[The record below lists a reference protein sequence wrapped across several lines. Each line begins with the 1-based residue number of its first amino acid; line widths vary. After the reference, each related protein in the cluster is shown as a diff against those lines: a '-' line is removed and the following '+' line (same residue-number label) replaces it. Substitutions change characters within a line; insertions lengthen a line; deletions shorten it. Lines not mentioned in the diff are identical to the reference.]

1 MNILGLRNCYIVKTD
16 EVVLSLDEYLIIVDT
31 NWQRVCNMGTAHAR
45 AQVLNMVRECDFRV
59 NSFCSDFRK
68 GY

>member
-31 NWQRVCNMGTAHAR
+31 N
-45 AQVLNMVRECDFRV
+45 
-59 NSFCSDFRK
+59 
-68 GY
+68 